1 MRVLR
6 ADKEQLAELDGYRCG
21 NSIIIFFPDY
31 AGNMVTSTGVLT
43 DPDFELIRDQLLK
56 LEEIDYVEFPNDDLD
71 T

>member
-6 ADKEQLAELDGYRCG
+6 ASKEQLTELDGYRNG
-21 NSIIIFFPDY
+21 NSMIMFFPDY

-56 LEEIDYVEFPNDDLD
+56 LEEIDYVDFPPEEDI
-71 T
+71 